1 MPVLVVASPLQSR
14 AQSQSS
20 VEMDRLEAYR
30 TEKLISRGQQFS
42 EVYQA
47 RHLESGTMVAI
58 KKLQIFDMDPTTR
71 KESEAEISLL
81 QSMEHPNL
89 IKYHEHFNHMNEL
102 YLVMELAAGGTLAQR
117 IDANKKTSSR
127 VEEKLMW
134 RWLQDIAGALT
145 YLHTRRVLHRDVKPS
160 HIFLGENGSAKLGD
174 FGLSKAMSAK
184 TQIAF
189 SCVGTPFYMS
199 PEIVKGEGY
208 SFGSDMW
215 SLGCSLYEAAAG
227 VPPFHRADMDF
238 YALGVM
244 ICSAQYP
251 ELPSDEW
258 SNEFNALIREILAV
272 DPGQRPTS
280 QRILDTVACRLVG
293 RIQDFDIVGG
303 IGRGKFSEVHRA
315 IWKANGDREVAMKRV
330 QIFEMDADSRA
341 ACLKE
346 AQLLKDICHSTIIRY
361 LDSFVESSELV
372 IVLELAAHGDLSNL
386 CRKVKDDGRTF
397 PELVIWAVFLQI
409 CDALYYMHR
418 SRMMHRDIKPANM
431 FVCNDGVV
439 KLGDL
444 GLGRYFSS
452 GTYRAHSVV
461 GTPFY
466 MSPEVITSSD
476 GYSFK
481 SDIWSMGCVLYELAA
496 LVSPFAASKLN
507 FYALGNLILKGEYAP
522 LPEGS
527 SPRVRRLCND
537 MIKVRPD
544 ERLDTE
550 AVFNATDEHFAHCWS
565 RSQSSAPEDPP
576 SSEVAGDAGRVMRQL
591 QRAAD
596 VVREALDGGA
606 AALPSQTTAPGAA
619 SARGDGPAARLSP
632 VEPAGPRPA
641 PDGGARPVRRS
652 HTSEVPLA
660 PTSAR
665 GVPGERAGKRKP
677 PAPLAAALAPASS
690 GERPARDDLAPHS
703 APSCV
708 SAQAHRPRAEA
719 VREHRKSH
727 AGGSLSAR
735 GSSRDRAGERGAR
748 EARLSPPPISGGES
762 ARDARLE
769 PHGKRA
775 PSPGRGSKRAPSPA
789 TRRAPSSEGSHL
801 RFAGGSISEGWKNPQ
816 GPAPALPTAGF
827 AAHRGSP
834 PGALPKIRGGC
845 RSPDGPVEAFAERGG
860 RQEPSQQVARELGAL
875 TPIRTPKTPPSSDAV
890 VEAPGRRG
898 GSASPYGAD
907 WSVRLPGATSSIRGH

>member
-1 MPVLVVASPLQSR
+1 MTLAILVASPPQLSGAPCR
-14 AQSQSS
+14 GKAQ
-20 VEMDRLEAYR
+20 MDRLEAYQ
-30 TEKLISRGQQFS
+30 TEKCISRGAQFS
-42 EVYQA
+42 EVHQA

-58 KKLQIFDMDPTTR
+58 KKIQIFDMDPATR
-71 KESEAEISLL
+71 KECETEISLL

-89 IKYHEHFNHMNEL
+89 IKYHEHFNHMNDL
-102 YLVMELAAGGTLAQR
+102 YLVMELAAGGTMEQR
-117 IDANKKTSSR
+117 IEVNKKTNSR
-127 VEEKLMW
+127 VEESLMW

-215 SLGCSLYEAAAG
+215 SLGCSLYELAAG

-238 YALGVM
+238 YALGDA
-244 ICSAQYP
+244 ICSARYP
-251 ELPSDEW
+251 ELPSDVW
-258 SNEFNALIREILAV
+258 SQEYITLIKEILAV
-272 DPGQRPTS
+272 DPCQRPKA
-280 QRILDTVACRLVG
+280 QRILDTVACRLVT
-293 RIQDFDIVGG
+293 RIQDFDVVGS

-315 IWKANGDREVAMKRV
+315 IWKASGDREVAMKRV

-346 AQLLKDICHSTIIRY
+346 AKLLKEICHSTIIRY
-361 LDSFVESSELV
+361 LDSFIESSELV

-386 CRKVKDDGRTF
+386 CRKVKEDGRTF
-397 PELVIWAVFLQI
+397 PELMIWAVFLQI
-409 CDALYYMHR
+409 CDALYYMFR

-431 FVCNDGVV
+431 FVCNNGVV

-466 MSPEVITSSD
+466 MSPEVITSSE

-496 LVSPFAASKLN
+496 LTSPFAASKCN
-507 FYALGNLILKGEYAP
+507 FYALGNLILKCEYTP

-527 SPRVRRLCND
+527 SPRVRRLCSD

-544 ERLDTE
+544 DRLDIQ
-550 AVFNATDEHFAHCWS
+550 AVFNAADEHFAHCWS
-565 RSQSSAPEDPP
+565 MSPQATAPEEPP
-576 SSEVAGDAGRVMRQL
+576 CLELATEAGRVTRQL
-591 QRAAD
+591 QRAAA
-596 VVREALDGGA
+596 VVKEVLDTPAGHAVSSVTPAVG
-606 AALPSQTTAPGAA
+606 

-632 VEPAGPRPA
+632 VEPSGPRLTPE
-641 PDGGARPVRRS
+641 GGVRPVRRS
-652 HTSEVPLA
+652 HASEAPQA

-677 PAPLAAALAPASS
+677 PALGAALAPSS
-690 GERPARDDLAPHS
+690 GERPAREDTAPHS
-703 APSCV
+703 APSCASV
-708 SAQAHRPRAEA
+708 QPQRSRVEA
-719 VREHRKSH
+719 MREQRRSH
-727 AGGSLSAR
+727 AGASLSAR
-735 GSSRDRAGERGAR
+735 GSSRDRAGAGGGETAR
-748 EARLSPPPISGGES
+748 EP
-762 ARDARLE
+762 RLE

-775 PSPGRGSKRAPSPA
+775 PSPGRGNKRAPSPA
-789 TRRAPSSEGSHL
+789 TRRAPSSDASHL

-816 GPAPALPTAGF
+816 GPVPSLPTGF

-845 RSPDGPVEAFAERGG
+845 RSPDGPVEAFADRGG
-860 RQEPSQQVARELGAL
+860 RPDPSQQIARELGVL

-890 VEAPGRRG
+890 VETPGRHG
-898 GSASPYGAD
+898 SSASPYSAD
-907 WSVRLPGATSSIRGH
+907 WSVRLPGAVCGPGATSSIRGTN